1 MPSENSI
8 MSGIMM
14 ILLRE
19 NCWPMV
25 LLGGSCD
32 TNHEGVGGF
41 QEFHQM
47 EAVAGCTK
55 YRSRLTKNLKQKTHN
70 LNTKYQILNTSL
82 VTQTNSK
89 QKTHNLNTKFTKK
102 GAKDTT
108 LTF

>member
-1 MPSENSI
+1 

-55 YRSRLTKNLKQKTHN
+55 YRCIFDHK
-70 LNTKYQILNTSL
+70 
-82 VTQTNSK
+82 
-89 QKTHNLNTKFTKK
+89 
-102 GAKDTT
+102 
-108 LTF
+108 

>member
-1 MPSENSI
+1 

-55 YRSRLTKNLKQKTHN
+55 YRCHLKANQSR
-70 LNTKYQILNTSL
+70 
-82 VTQTNSK
+82 
-89 QKTHNLNTKFTKK
+89 KK
-102 GAKDTT
+102 HKI
-108 LTF
+108 